1 MATTELKLPK
11 NITHKTG
18 TYEYSARTQTMA
30 AKAGEGGGWGGG
42 GRGARRARLVL
53 HPLSLEVCVFVW
65 KKSSS

>member
-30 AKAGEGGGWGGG
+30 AKAGEGGWGGG
-42 GRGARRARLVL
+42 RRARLVL
-53 HPLSLEVCVFVW
+53 YPLSLEVCVFVW

>member
-30 AKAGEGGGWGGG
+30 AKAGEGGGWGG
-42 GRGARRARLVL
+42 RARRARLVL